1 MCSRVILAAS
11 LTGLEIV
18 MSCVELLTALIAG
31 RGFEVRN
38 LHVKHKGSAVVG
50 YSFDLYFEGGEI
62 NSYATGS
69 ITGNELN
76 EITDWLWDNV

>member
-1 MCSRVILAAS
+1 
-11 LTGLEIV
+11 

-31 RGFEVRN
+31 REFEVRN

-50 YSFDLYFEGGEI
+50 YSFHLYFEGGEV

-69 ITGNELN
+69 VTGYELD
-76 EITDWLWDNV
+76 EITEWLWRNV

>member
-1 MCSRVILAAS
+1 MCSRDTLAAT
-11 LTGLEIV
+11 LNGLGVV

-38 LHVKHKGSAVVG
+38 LHVKHKGSTIVG

-69 ITGNELN
+69 ITGHELN

>member
-1 MCSRVILAAS
+1 MGCIEFLA
-11 LTGLEIV
+11 
-18 MSCVELLTALIAG
+18 ALIAG
-31 RGFEVRN
+31 REFEIRD

-69 ITGNELN
+69 ITGYELD
-76 EITDWLWDNV
+76 EITEWLWGNI